1 MSSERPIGLEF
12 DSKAE
17 AIVTDVRRK
26 VFLNLVENLSY
37 RLKERSELFPNNH
50 SIDSFAELN
59 DVYRDYTEHA
69 NTLMPYLA
77 RHDKNF
83 RTLKRQKPYL
93 TFVQST
99 LNSALLIAAQKY
111 FAKNP
116 KSFMNKF
123 GGLFKIDKDNN
134 IVYIIPDKSAMTKP
148 HVIEDLLTR
157 CKSMRSVS
165 DSQKII
171 IEELSFALHE
181 IMQNELSVEYYEPPF
196 ILNTPKFK
204 FTDEFIS
211 FLESTEH
218 YQNEYTHPK
227 IDIQSLDNF
236 ESNVTQKIDKLK
248 VIFSKGIKQIYANA
262 EIELEQIAKRIREVN
277 LESLNNV
284 TKEQAN
290 FVRNSYKEFI
300 NYFLRFEELSSES
313 PLPADKEHLLKITG
327 LKEELENLV
336 IQVFFRRSI
345 SKIHKLEEVI
355 HTRLQELSPLVIDE
369 NKFQENLKENDYH
382 ALNKQYEEITSS
394 INALK
399 AKAELITV
407 LRDKIETL
415 IGGNID
421 NRSIKE
427 IILPLDQKIE
437 EANINLLFEQLNTQL
452 ECNKQATILVALSL
466 SQKEL
471 QILILNEAELFNTKL
486 QELQELHD
494 KVSACLVQFDEARA
508 SNILDTEVLKLAFST
523 TGEIE
528 YLNRELEISINKME
542 QLKKSYSQLQ
552 FVDNG
557 SLSSLFS
564 VKLQQADF
572 EMQETKNIFNKVDQD
587 IIGFRKLERRHSTV
601 NEEVAFFAEL
611 SKNRNTKIVNLI
623 KDVITD
629 PANEKFWQSL
639 TKSFN
644 LLNLIS
650 KKIQHKATIREVTG
664 YPATILQMYTG
675 LFESAQPLS
684 ENDFLTLL
692 KAKII
697 PLINAS
703 LQKPEHEEEIK
714 GNVEGIK
721 PLRQFYLGILALLN
735 NTQPD
740 LPEVPKNREDLIKLG
755 KSYHKIYKKENFEVS
770 NASSYGV
777 NRSQQR

>member
-1 MSSERPIGLEF
+1 
-12 DSKAE
+12 
-17 AIVTDVRRK
+17 
-26 VFLNLVENLSY
+26 
-37 RLKERSELFPNNH
+37 
-50 SIDSFAELN
+50 
-59 DVYRDYTEHA
+59 
-69 NTLMPYLA
+69 
-77 RHDKNF
+77 
-83 RTLKRQKPYL
+83 
-93 TFVQST
+93 
-99 LNSALLIAAQKY
+99 
-111 FAKNP
+111 
-116 KSFMNKF
+116 
-123 GGLFKIDKDNN
+123 
-134 IVYIIPDKSAMTKP
+134 
-148 HVIEDLLTR
+148 
-157 CKSMRSVS
+157 
-165 DSQKII
+165 
-171 IEELSFALHE
+171 
-181 IMQNELSVEYYEPPF
+181 
-196 ILNTPKFK
+196 
-204 FTDEFIS
+204 
-211 FLESTEH
+211 
-218 YQNEYTHPK
+218 
-227 IDIQSLDNF
+227 
-236 ESNVTQKIDKLK
+236 
-248 VIFSKGIKQIYANA
+248 
-262 EIELEQIAKRIREVN
+262 
-277 LESLNNV
+277 
-284 TKEQAN
+284 
-290 FVRNSYKEFI
+290 
-300 NYFLRFEELSSES
+300 
-313 PLPADKEHLLKITG
+313 
-327 LKEELENLV
+327 
-336 IQVFFRRSI
+336 
-345 SKIHKLEEVI
+345 
-355 HTRLQELSPLVIDE
+355 
-369 NKFQENLKENDYH
+369 
-382 ALNKQYEEITSS
+382 
-394 INALK
+394 
-399 AKAELITV
+399 
-407 LRDKIETL
+407 
-415 IGGNID
+415 
-421 NRSIKE
+421 
-427 IILPLDQKIE
+427 
-437 EANINLLFEQLNTQL
+437 
-452 ECNKQATILVALSL
+452 
-466 SQKEL
+466 
-471 QILILNEAELFNTKL
+471 
-486 QELQELHD
+486 
-494 KVSACLVQFDEARA
+494 
-508 SNILDTEVLKLAFST
+508 
-523 TGEIE
+523 
-528 YLNRELEISINKME
+528 ME